1 MAFATRLRWSWH
13 GDCQV
18 QTGRRCYV
26 KKIYL
31 KNKTAKRMPLTLC
44 LCLNVLFLFGMR
56 TVWKCAA
63 EARSAAFTW
72 RVPFFILISF
82 FFVLFTRIKCVISTV
97 IKSVSFNQIIAV
109 ENLNN
114 FSFFFNIHLASGKIR
129 TCLPHSRRKNLKKKK
144 THPDIQ
150 KEIIIL

>member
-114 FSFFFNIHLASGKIR
+114 FSFFLISTWRLGKLGLAYRTVAVKIF
-129 TCLPHSRRKNLKKKK
+129 KKK